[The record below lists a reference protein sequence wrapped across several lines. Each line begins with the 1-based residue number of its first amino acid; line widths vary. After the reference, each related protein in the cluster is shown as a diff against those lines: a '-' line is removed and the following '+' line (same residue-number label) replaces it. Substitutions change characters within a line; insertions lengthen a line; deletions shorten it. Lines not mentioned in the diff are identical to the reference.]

1 MYLQSIDIKS
11 FGQLQ
16 NFKLAFVELT
26 TVKSEPAANQ
36 EPTAANQALTTAN
49 QGPAMQMTQTK
60 TPNQPAESAT
70 NQEPTKTL
78 LIWPNESGKS
88 TIVACIRALFYGLG
102 NNSSKNLARRQQY
115 LNFNKQPSEASLKFS
130 HAGCQYELGRY
141 FGKTN
146 RSDKITLFNLTSGEQ
161 VDIGE
166 TEPGYFLFALT
177 EEQFINSLLVEQMS
191 LTLPSTSSAPDIVEA
206 LTNLGLTG
214 NSSVNVQ
221 KAQLNIEEQLKTLR
235 FKRGQGGLIFAC
247 EQKIASLNEQIRSLT
262 EQCQAYNEDQLQLN
276 ALSANLAKSEQ
287 TLQLLTQ
294 NKQALEQEQRN
305 LASLEREQA
314 DLLDQQYQAKAANE
328 AEYKA
333 QMAKSFNLASKV
345 SRLENELNLIKQTL
359 ETLNVQRKKT
369 SQRQLANKTK
379 LQNWQQHL
387 VEQDQLIQTEA
398 ERLQAGEGAI
408 KECVAALTE
417 NSEKLTHLQK
427 TQSELQSKK
436 EKLTIQILQAV
447 NKQNQAKKLAWAALL
462 SLICTLISGAIY
474 LSSQLSCFVPI
485 SLLLLTLGLAVGFSL
500 VKRKVPAFLQ
510 SKKELEQI
518 GLSLADIERQ
528 LLTCKQAEIDYTAQK
543 LELISQNKHNYLDN
557 LLLAKEASQRDVA
570 DLQTE
575 LAQAEQEINEQNNER
590 QAKQLLQSHVEAELK
605 QAQLKA
611 NEQKQLVEDNEK
623 FIKQSQVAL
632 EQKSAKL
639 QSELDNNVREVCDR
653 HSWPELSYAELLN
666 KLTNVQVALNEELE
680 KLHASL
686 NQQHAELSA
695 AMLKVKEQ
703 ANLANNLQL
712 AKSELK
718 TTNQALASYKQ
729 QEEQLELANKLLTS
743 LFTQLQN
750 DFSPKLRE
758 RCSYYLQQ
766 LSLGHYTELTVD
778 KKLHLQL
785 RYKED
790 QAWHVAEYLS
800 GAAYEQVYLALRL
813 ALCDLLVGEQKLPLL
828 LDDCLVQFDRE
839 HQMVALQTLSN
850 FAEAKHSQIL
860 LFTCHSYMTEVLA
873 ASGVKSWQ
881 IMQTQEKGTAI

>member
-49 QGPAMQMTQTK
+49 QGPAMQMTQAK

-146 RSDKITLFNLTSGEQ
+146 RSDKITLLNLTSGEQ

-166 TEPGYFLFALT
+166 AEPGYFLFALT

-276 ALSANLAKSEQ
+276 ALSANLAKSEK

-294 NKQALEQEQRN
+294 NKQALEQEQRS

-333 QMAKSFNLASKV
+333 QMAKSFNLAGKV

-417 NSEKLTHLQK
+417 NSEKLTHLQQ

-474 LSSQLSCFVPI
+474 LSSQLSCFVPV
-485 SLLLLTLGLAVGFSL
+485 SLLVLTLGLAVGFSL

-557 LLLAKEASQRDVA
+557 LLLAK
-570 DLQTE
+570 
-575 LAQAEQEINEQNNER
+575 
-590 QAKQLLQSHVEAELK
+590 K
-605 QAQLKA
+605 
-611 NEQKQLVEDNEK
+611 
-623 FIKQSQVAL
+623 
-632 EQKSAKL
+632 
-639 QSELDNNVREVCDR
+639 
-653 HSWPELSYAELLN
+653 
-666 KLTNVQVALNEELE
+666 
-680 KLHASL
+680 
-686 NQQHAELSA
+686 
-695 AMLKVKEQ
+695 
-703 ANLANNLQL
+703 
-712 AKSELK
+712 
-718 TTNQALASYKQ
+718 LASVM
-729 QEEQLELANKLLTS
+729 LLICKL
-743 LFTQLQN
+743 N
-750 DFSPKLRE
+750 
-758 RCSYYLQQ
+758 
-766 LSLGHYTELTVD
+766 
-778 KKLHLQL
+778 
-785 RYKED
+785 
-790 QAWHVAEYLS
+790 
-800 GAAYEQVYLALRL
+800 
-813 ALCDLLVGEQKLPLL
+813 
-828 LDDCLVQFDRE
+828 
-839 HQMVALQTLSN
+839 
-850 FAEAKHSQIL
+850 
-860 LFTCHSYMTEVLA
+860 
-873 ASGVKSWQ
+873 
-881 IMQTQEKGTAI
+881 